1 MAITK
6 ARKQEVVA
14 DVKELLTKAKTVVFV
29 NFHKLTV
36 QETTVIRKELRSHG
50 LGYYVAKKTLAKLA
64 LAHAGISGELPNLEG
79 ELALV
84 YGEDQIAPAREI
96 FTFQKKMDNRVAILG
111 GIFENAYKSKE
122 EMTSIASIPSRQ
134 TLYAQ
139 FVNLIN
145 SPIQG
150 LVLGLNAIAEKKQQ

>member
-6 ARKQEVVA
+6 AKKQEIVA
-14 DVKELLTKAKTVVFV
+14 DVKDVLSKAKTVVFV
-29 NFHKLTV
+29 NFHKLNV
-36 QETTVIRKELRSHG
+36 LETTAIRKELRSHG
-50 LGYYVAKKTLAKLA
+50 LGYYVAKKTLAKRA
-64 LAHAGISGELPNLEG
+64 LAEAGISGELPNLEG

-96 FTFQKKMDNRVAILG
+96 YNFQKKFDTRVSILG
-111 GIFENAYKSKE
+111 GIFENAYKSMD

-150 LVLGLNAIAEKKQQ
+150 LVLGLNAIAEKKQ